1 MYRIVRW
8 CLGNKSVVVLATVL
22 LVAGGFYG
30 TSRLNQEL
38 LPDIEDPF
46 ITVVTP
52 VEGAGPEAVD
62 ERVSRPVEDAIGG
75 VGGVEGVETT
85 SAQGYSVV
93 RVEFDYGA
101 DLDEAEEE
109 IRGSIDGVAL
119 PEQAGQPEISRT
131 SAEEFP
137 IQYVSLSTDGETGRQ
152 SDGRSGDEEL
162 GRFTD
167 DDLAGLTEYAED
179 EAIPRLEDVEGVS
192 GVDLSGG
199 SRRQVEI
206 AFDPDRL
213 QENGL
218 AADGVLGAV
227 AGANFDA
234 PVGVAPID
242 GLSASV
248 QTTSG
253 TEDLEALRSLPVGGE
268 ARGAIL
274 LGDVADLGEV
284 EANVSGI
291 SRTDGGP
298 SLALN
303 VNKDSEA
310 NTVEVAEGVERELE
324 EIRDELGDADQAR
337 MVYSDADF
345 VRESVGELITKS
357 LIGAAA
363 AVVIIFLFLR
373 SIRATLV
380 TAVALPTSVLAA
392 LLFSWGSDITLNI
405 ITLAGLT
412 IAVGRVVDDAIVVLE
427 NSYRY
432 VRAGYEP
439 EEATLK
445 GTTEVA
451 SAVTSSTLATVAVFL
466 PLGLVG
472 GQIGELFLPLAITVS
487 TALLASLLVSVTII
501 PVLTSLFIKRRP
513 ERRPS
518 GPLEQENPT
527 GDADR
532 DVSSEGSGTA
542 SGEDEGRLVR
552 LYTSALRFSLR
563 HRGAVLLLAF
573 VVFVGGL
580 GMASALPTQFLPPS
594 EQRLLLAEVELPS
607 GTTPEETSGE
617 LRGFEDFMLDDD
629 GVESHQLSIG
639 GENAADPAAVT
650 LTNQAQAFVTLEDD
664 ASIPAVSERLER
676 EGERLYGKD
685 GFKIRDLGGGGG
697 STGEFSATITG
708 GSDGELAEA
717 ADLVEAEL
725 SDDSDLANVESDLS
739 GGAPGVSVRMDP
751 ERAAAAGLPAE
762 QVARSLGAYLAGNA
776 AGDTLSI
783 GGTPVSVGI
792 PPEEADSLE
801 EIGALPVGPGV
812 VVSDVAEVERVDAP
826 AEVRRSDGDRT
837 VTVSAT
843 MEAPDAGAVTA
854 EAQES
859 LDELEL
865 PGDVEA
871 AVGGESDDIQEG
883 FRDLFVAIA
892 AAVALVY
899 LILVIFFS
907 SATVPLVILLAVPLT
922 TAGAFGAQLLTGTA
936 LSVSSLLGVL
946 LLVGIVVANSILLV
960 DFAREAKG
968 RHASLEDAIV
978 EAGQVRLRPILMTA
992 LATIFSLMPL
1002 ALGVGGGLLVTSAL
1016 AVPVIGGL
1024 VTSTLLTLFVVPAG
1038 YSLLEGAK
1046 AQTRR
1051 PRERP
1056 TPTDPETSAVHGAIG
1071 TAEVPPGGTP
1081 SEDITSG
1088 AEPVDPVVQ
1097 GNGGQL
1103 QQLHYELGRARG
1115 RVEAME
1121 SSQGTLM
1128 AERER
1133 LTLEI
1138 ERERERWE
1146 QEQRRREENAWRPWW
1161 RRLGS

>member
-1 MYRIVRW
+1 MESEEGARVDRIVGW

-62 ERVSRPVEDAIGG
+62 EQVGQPVEDAIGG
-75 VGGVEGVETT
+75 VGGVEGIETT

-109 IRGSIDGVAL
+109 IRGSIDGVGL
-119 PEQAGQPEISRT
+119 PEQVGRPEISRT

-137 IQYVSLSTDGETGRQ
+137 IQYVSLSTEGE
-152 SDGRSGDEEL
+152 SGGLSENEEL

-206 AFDPDRL
+206 ELDPGSLR
-213 QENGL
+213 ENGL
-218 AADGVLGAV
+218 AADSVLGA
-227 AGANFDA
+227 AAAANFDA
-234 PVGVAPID
+234 PVGVATID

-248 QTTSG
+248 QTTSE
-253 TEDLEALRSLPVGGE
+253 TEDLEALRSLPVGGDAGE
-268 ARGAIL
+268 PIT
-274 LGDVADLGEV
+274 LGDVAELREV
-284 EANVSGI
+284 ASDVSGI
-291 SRTDGGP
+291 SRTDGEQ

-303 VNKDSEA
+303 VNKDPEA
-310 NTVEVAEGVERELE
+310 NTVEVAEGVERELGG
-324 EIRDELGDADQAR
+324 IRDELGDADQAR

-363 AVVIIFLFLR
+363 AIAIIFLFLR
-373 SIRATLV
+373 SVRATLV
-380 TAVALPTSVLAA
+380 TAVALPTSILAA

-432 VRAGYEP
+432 VQAGYEP

-445 GTTEVA
+445 GTSQVA

-472 GQIGELFLPLAITVS
+472 GQIGELFLPLAITVA
-487 TALLASLLVSVTII
+487 TALLASLLVAVTII

-513 ERRPS
+513 S
-518 GPLEQENPT
+518 GGN
-527 GDADR
+527 GDASR
-532 DVSSEGSGTA
+532 EHSHEG
-542 SGEDEGRLVR
+542 EGRLVR
-552 LYTSALRFSLR
+552 AYTPALRFSLR
-563 HRGAVLLLAF
+563 YRWAVLLMAF
-573 VVFVGGL
+573 VVFIGGL

-594 EQRLLLAEVELPS
+594 EQRLLFAEVELPS
-607 GTTPEETSGE
+607 GTTPEETSAE
-617 LRGFEDFMLDDD
+617 LEDLEDFMLDDD

-639 GENAADPAAVT
+639 GENAADPAAVS
-650 LTNQAQAFVTLEDD
+650 LTNQAQAFITLEDD
-664 ASIPAVSERLER
+664 ASIPAVRERLEE

-685 GFKIRDLGGGGG
+685 GFQVQELSGEGG
-697 STGEFSATITG
+697 STGQFDATLTG
-708 GSDGELAEA
+708 GSDEQLAEA
-717 ADLVEAEL
+717 AELVEGEL
-725 SDDSDLANVESDLS
+725 SDNPDLANVESDLS
-739 GGAPGVSVRMDP
+739 GGAPGVSVDVDP
-751 ERAAAAGLPAE
+751 ERATAAGLSAE
-762 QVARSLGAYLAGNA
+762 QVSRSLGTYLAGNA
-776 AGDTLSI
+776 ASGDTLSV
-783 GGTPVSVGI
+783 GDTPVSVVTAPG
-792 PPEEADSLE
+792 EADSLD
-801 EIGALPVGPGV
+801 EIGALPLGSGLT
-812 VVSDVAEVERVDAP
+812 VSDVAEVERVDAP

-837 VTVSAT
+837 VTVAAT
-843 MEAPDAGAVTA
+843 IEASDTGAVTA
-854 EAQES
+854 GAQES

-865 PGDVEA
+865 PGDVETT
-871 AVGGESDDIQEG
+871 VGGESDDIQEG

-1024 VTSTLLTLFVVPAG
+1024 MTSTLLTLFVVPAG

-1046 AQTRR
+1046 SWARR
-1051 PRERP
+1051 PRRRRKP
-1056 TPTDPETSAVHGAIG
+1056 ASPEATAVDSGG
-1071 TAEVPPGGTP
+1071 RGPQESLPGVTTP
-1081 SEDITSG
+1081 SENVPAI
-1088 AEPVDPVVQ
+1088 AQ
-1097 GNGGQL
+1097 GNGSQL
-1103 QQLHYELGRARG
+1103 QQLQYKLGRAQG
-1115 RVEAME
+1115 RAEAME
-1121 SSQGTLM
+1121 SSQSTLL

-1133 LTLEI
+1133 LTREV
-1138 ERERERWE
+1138 EREREQRQRERREHQE
-1146 QEQRRREENAWRPWW
+1146 QEQRRRQEEARRPWW
-1161 RRLGS
+1161 RRLRP